1 MDAVLRAGAIYIA
14 LMVLFRISG
23 RRSLG
28 EMTSFDFVL
37 LLIIGEATQQAL
49 LGDDFS
55 VTNAVLVIVTL
66 LSIDIGF
73 SLLKRRSKRIGKL
86 IDGGPT
92 IVVENG
98 TVLATPYARSQGGRR
113 RHHAGCEARARV
125 SRVSTKSNSPSL
137 SATEKSPSSPGE
149 YAF

>member
-23 RRSLG
+23 RRALG

-55 VTNAVLVIVTL
+55 VTNAILVIVTL
-66 LSIDIGF
+66 LTIDIGF
-73 SLLKRRSKRIGKL
+73 SLVKRRSKRIGKL

-98 TVLATPYARSQGGRR
+98 AFL
-113 RHHAGCEARARV
+113 RHRMHEARVEEDDIMQAARLGQGLESV
-125 SRVSTKSNSPSL
+125 DQIKFAIIERNGKISIISR
-137 SATEKSPSSPGE
+137 
-149 YAF
+149 

>member
-98 TVLATPYARSQGGRR
+98 TFL
-113 RHHAGCEARARV
+113 RHRMHEARVQEDDIMQAARLGQGV
-125 SRVSTKSNSPSL
+125 ESVDQIKFAIIERNGKISIITR
-137 SATEKSPSSPGE
+137 
-149 YAF
+149 